1 MRLGEDRRKPH
12 GTGRRTRTAGG
23 DGAPAMPC
31 AVAPLLRREAHGRVP
46 RHGAGKMRDERGV
59 GRVLAGRSARRP
71 AAGGLAPPR
80 RVAYVTGMQDR
91 ADGGGRR
98 QAWVAAALCVGVAG
112 RGTGVWEPRIWA
124 EGDGL
129 MER

>member
-1 MRLGEDRRKPH
+1 VRLGEDRRKPC
-12 GTGRRTRTAGG
+12 GTGRRTRTTGG

-46 RHGAGKMRDERGV
+46 RHGAGGMWDEGGV
-59 GRVLAGRSARRP
+59 GRVLAGCSARRP

-80 RVAYVTGMQDR
+80 RVAYVAGMRDR
-91 ADGGGRR
+91 EDGGRR
-98 QAWVAAALCVGVAG
+98 QARVAAALCVGVAG

>member
-1 MRLGEDRRKPH
+1 
-12 GTGRRTRTAGG
+12 
-23 DGAPAMPC
+23 
-31 AVAPLLRREAHGRVP
+31 
-46 RHGAGKMRDERGV
+46 MRDEGGV

-71 AAGGLAPPR
+71 AAGGLALPR
-80 RVAYVTGMQDR
+80 QVAYVAGMRDR

-129 MER
+129 TEM